1 MAAER
6 HTIAVIATHM
16 IEAARPLSESCRS
29 LGAFKRMM
37 GRLGFQPTALPPA
50 FAQLANEVDAA
61 LATLAAFPAA
71 PSLIDVFNLLLSAQK
86 IFVSIGNLAN
96 ASAPPGVP
104 AVAFKAEFQSGLFA
118 LLLNDYLAR
127 RHPASLR
134 VLTMLGVS
142 GEKLTAPSAGRPAFT
157 KLDFSLSK
165 LVSVVSDPSKLPATV
180 FGWGTP
186 AFRVS
191 DVVDELAQFFLG
203 LDFPV
208 SIRRLQP
215 AEASKLFAIPEGDLA
230 IVPEHFL
237 LPFCH
242 TRIDGQMVQVAI
254 ALHGLPASG
263 GLLPGVML
271 ELRIP
276 AKFPAAFT
284 IHPKAR
290 MRLRA
295 ATQRVGFVLR
305 PGHISVQ
312 NLLAP
317 GSPPSSGAGIGFD
330 FTTGPTVLFG
340 DPESSRLEF
349 AGASVDLE
357 ANFNNGVWST
367 SLVFD
372 LKGFKFI
379 FDPGEGDGF
388 LRFLIGGDKTE
399 IGLPLAL
406 RWEQEGIRFGGSG
419 ALAVVVHPHI
429 AIGPASIDEIDFEL
443 SVPNDPKPRVR
454 LVIGAG
460 ISGGIGPVSFVLN
473 GVGLLADAIFEPGNA
488 GPFDLKFG
496 FNPPKGVGV
505 SIEGGGFRGGGEL
518 DYDHDKGEYSGTLE
532 LTFAE
537 VISVRAVGIL
547 TTRLPDGSDTFS
559 LLLIIVSEFV
569 PIQLSYGFT
578 LLGVG
583 GLLGLNRTVE
593 LDALQVGVR
602 DGTLNSILFP
612 TDVVAN
618 APRIISDLKR
628 VFPPRDDR
636 FLIGPMGKLG
646 WGTPTLMSVEIGLLL
661 EIPRPAF
668 AIIGV
673 LRVQLPAEEFGTI
686 YIQVNF
692 SGSVDFEKGQLQFDA
707 SLYNSRI
714 LIDPITGDLALRI
727 YWGGDPNFLLTVGGF
742 HPAYTPPPMNI
753 GTLKRVGFVLV
764 AGIPMVRAEIYL
776 AITSN
781 SVQFGAHVEVLYG
794 VSFFNVFGFVELD
807 VLIQFNPF
815 MFIAEITAMFGVRS
829 GSDILFGIRV
839 TGTLRGPTPWNVRG
853 EASFE
858 IGFIIKTRISANFE
872 VTAGE
877 ARNTLLPTIDVL
889 AEIRKAVDNVG
900 NWRAV
905 LPNGANQHVSLR
917 ELPQVG
923 AALVLHPF
931 GALEINQKIAP
942 LNIALQRFGST
953 RPGSGSVF
961 KIASAQINKAI
972 VVTAATTEQFAPAQ
986 FFEMSDAEKLSR
998 PAFARYDSGLLI
1010 GADNAPQTDFCRA
1023 RDAQYEVIYLPEH
1036 QPAGI
1041 FFKLTATLFNAF
1053 GRGNA
1058 AAQSSLS
1065 QQSRAP
1071 SAVAAEHVSVSEE
1084 HYAVVSTHDMTLHAE
1099 PLVFT
1104 SATAADQAVAQLIAG
1119 RPELTGSIQVVP
1131 SAQVRRVG

>member
-1 MAAER
+1 MADDAGTIER
-6 HTIAVIATHM
+6 LARFLTHAIAPLARAVRNPDDFRHLWSRLGWQVSM
-16 IEAARPLSESCRS
+16 PPAAYLS
-29 LGAFKRMM
+29 LGVK
-37 GRLGFQPTALPPA
+37 
-50 FAQLANEVDAA
+50 VDAA
-61 LATLAAFPAA
+61 TLELDGLPTSPPIA
-71 PSLIDVFNLLLSAQK
+71 DVLLLAK
-86 IFVSIGNLAN
+86 AVSDAFSEMSSIAAVPAGIVDPAYTAEIRSRLFELLMTEALSV
-96 ASAPPGVP
+96 SAPEW
-104 AVAFKAEFQSGLFA
+104 FRGLA
-118 LLLNDYLAR
+118 LLGAINDVY
-127 RHPASLR
+127 
-134 VLTMLGVS
+134 
-142 GEKLTAPSAGRPAFT
+142 
-157 KLDFSLSK
+157 
-165 LVSVVSDPSKLPATV
+165 LPATATRPAYV
-180 FGWGTP
+180 RTALRWDALPEALRDPSGIPLRAFDWGGPSLRFGKLSNVLAELFFAWG
-186 AFRVS
+186 
-191 DVVDELAQFFLG
+191 
-203 LDFPV
+203 FPV
-208 SIRRLQP
+208 SLERPPLALLAALGVDAADRVERPPHSVVVPFFNFNEL
-215 AEASKLFAIPEGDLA
+215 EANF
-230 IVPEHFL
+230 
-237 LPFCH
+237 
-242 TRIDGQMVQVAI
+242 R
-254 ALHGLPASG
+254 LHGLPA
-263 GLLPGVML
+263 GLGQLPGVAIDVTIPDAIARVL
-271 ELRIP
+271 KLSKTIALRVRGKGFNEGV
-276 AKFPAAFT
+276 A
-284 IHPKAR
+284 
-290 MRLRA
+290 
-295 ATQRVGFVLR
+295 FVLR
-305 PGHISVQ
+305 PGQVSAK
-312 NLLAP
+312 LLA
-317 GSPPSSGAGIGFD
+317 SPAAPFPSGGVGVGFD
-330 FTTGPTVLFG
+330 FMKDAPTVLVG
-340 DPESSRLEF
+340 AQKASRLEF
-349 AGASVDLE
+349 AGASIDLGAE
-357 ANFNNGVWST
+357 FSNGAWSIA
-367 SLVFD
+367 LGAE
-372 LKGFKFI
+372 LKGLAFVLN
-379 FDPGEGDGF
+379 PGEGDGF
-388 LRFLIGGDKTE
+388 LRFLIGGSPTT

-406 RWEQEGIRFGGSG
+406 RWSGAEGIRFGGSAG
-419 ALAVVVHPHI
+419 FEVVVHPHV
-429 AIGPASIDEIDFEL
+429 AIGPASIDEIDFRL
-443 SVPNDPKPRVR
+443 RVPDVAKPRVD
-454 LVIGAG
+454 LEVGAG
-460 ISGGIGPVSFVLN
+460 ISGGIGPVSFVLA
-473 GVGLLADAIFEPGNA
+473 GVGLRAEITFEPGNI
-488 GPFDLKFG
+488 GPFDIGIG
-496 FNPPKGVGV
+496 FKAPNGVGV
-505 SIEGGGFRGGGEL
+505 SIDGGGFRGGGGL
-518 DYDHDKGEYSGTLE
+518 NYDRDKGEYSGTLE

-583 GLLGLNRTVE
+583 GLLGLNRTVD

-661 EIPRPAF
+661 EIPRLAF

-714 LIDPITGDLALRI
+714 LIDPITGDMALRI

-753 GTLKRVGFVLV
+753 GTLERVGFVLV

-781 SVQFGAHVEVLYG
+781 SVQFGARVEILYG

-829 GSDILFGIRV
+829 GSEILFGIRV

-858 IGFIIKTRISANFE
+858 IGFIVKARISANFE

-877 ARNTLLPTIDVL
+877 TRNTLLPTIDVL
-889 AEIRKAVDNVG
+889 GEIRKAVDNVG

-953 RPGSGSVF
+953 RPASGSVF

-972 VVTAATTEQFAPAQ
+972 VVTVPTTEQFAPAQ

-998 PAFARYDSGLLI
+998 PSFARYDSGLLI

-1036 QPAGI
+1036 QSAGI
-1041 FFKLTATLFNAF
+1041 IFRLTATLFNAF

-1084 HYAVVSTHDMTLHAE
+1084 HYAVVSTHDMTLHAG
-1099 PLVFT
+1099 PLVFA
-1104 SATAADQAVAQLIAG
+1104 SATAADQAVAQLIAA
-1119 RPELTGSIQVVP
+1119 RPELTDAIQVVP
-1131 SAQVRRVG
+1131 SAQIRRVA